1 MRIIN
6 ICMFIFFAVGNI
18 AGSAEQNSL
27 RVIKDPKFADDITMK
42 FQKALKVISDQNP
55 SWSDKC
61 HQFGSNHLP
70 VFCLDLC
77 DIFALGTNK
86 VKVALSQTFEQAA
99 FEDLKQSWLNFPE
112 DELQR
117 LLEKVLESG
126 FDQKATI
133 GFLSDI
139 MLTLIESQNLLLD
152 AADQINQE
160 EEKKRNLIA
169 TIEQKLYEKYCHDHS
184 LNLVNFE
191 EEKSRINFEECILK
205 VLSDELS
212 DQNFKA
218 FCEHVRLKKSLDQNC
233 HELLEQEQQER
244 FAITEEFEKLK
255 LEEKCRLNIK
265 NLEKINILYGF
276 RLKELDQQFEKRL
289 KNTAVAELV
298 QKFLRSKISE
308 NRKAA
313 QEIKMLGSL
322 QQQLQNKNLKKIKDV
337 RKSNALH
344 LQVVAAKKA
353 LRDSASSALENDQ
366 RKKLQKLYEESQ
378 LMIFGFEKELNQFDQ
393 EFDQWQKAIVL
404 VQRFLQQKIIDQQK
418 KECAQSFQEWTSS
431 ARKHL
436 HEYQTCL
443 KSFLDKHQNDVL
455 KLMADNQAQKS
466 NKIFKASFFQRLL
479 TFAQEQKNNRLLQQ
493 QQAEQLPQIRQNNP
507 YGEPFD
513 NQEYNEVN
521 ASVVNSKYFYWT
533 GPDDVSRAQDDQ
545 GYKYFWDTSLQK
557 WKLVTDAQDNLT
569 PQTEEEELQQA
580 RANGWPIST
589 IEELKRI
596 HELNKKVQEANQ
608 KMAEKRERIAQGLQK
623 PPRQFLNFTKK

>member
-1 MRIIN
+1 MIEDFKKLMLEKKFELTIHDIKEISSQFEMQFNKFYELCERKIISSLEKELADKKLKDFRKMQLN
-6 ICMFIFFAVGNI
+6 NALHFKKLLEKK
-18 AGSAEQNSL
+18 AERDPAEKALQNDH
-27 RVIKDPKFADDITMK
+27 RKK
-42 FQKALKVISDQNP
+42 FQK
-55 SWSDKC
+55 
-61 HQFGSNHLP
+61 
-70 VFCLDLC
+70 
-77 DIFALGTNK
+77 
-86 VKVALSQTFEQAA
+86 
-99 FEDLKQSWLNFPE
+99 
-112 DELQR
+112 
-117 LLEKVLESG
+117 
-126 FDQKATI
+126 
-133 GFLSDI
+133 
-139 MLTLIESQNLLLD
+139 
-152 AADQINQE
+152 
-160 EEKKRNLIA
+160 
-169 TIEQKLYEKYCHDHS
+169 
-184 LNLVNFE
+184 
-191 EEKSRINFEECILK
+191 
-205 VLSDELS
+205 
-212 DQNFKA
+212 
-218 FCEHVRLKKSLDQNC
+218 
-233 HELLEQEQQER
+233 
-244 FAITEEFEKLK
+244 
-255 LEEKCRLNIK
+255 
-265 NLEKINILYGF
+265 
-276 RLKELDQQFEKRL
+276 
-289 KNTAVAELV
+289 
-298 QKFLRSKISE
+298 
-308 NRKAA
+308 
-313 QEIKMLGSL
+313 
-322 QQQLQNKNLKKIKDV
+322 
-337 RKSNALH
+337 
-344 LQVVAAKKA
+344 
-353 LRDSASSALENDQ
+353 SSAEW
-366 RKKLQKLYEESQ
+366 RSMMSGLYT
-378 LMIFGFEKELNQFDQ
+378 ELNQFDQ

-513 NQEYNEVN
+513 NQEHNEVN
-521 ASVVNSKYFYWT
+521 ASVVNSKYFYWR
-533 GPDDVSRAQDDQ
+533 GLDDVLYAQDDQ

>member
-1 MRIIN
+1 
-6 ICMFIFFAVGNI
+6 
-18 AGSAEQNSL
+18 
-27 RVIKDPKFADDITMK
+27 
-42 FQKALKVISDQNP
+42 
-55 SWSDKC
+55 
-61 HQFGSNHLP
+61 
-70 VFCLDLC
+70 
-77 DIFALGTNK
+77 
-86 VKVALSQTFEQAA
+86 
-99 FEDLKQSWLNFPE
+99 
-112 DELQR
+112 
-117 LLEKVLESG
+117 
-126 FDQKATI
+126 
-133 GFLSDI
+133 
-139 MLTLIESQNLLLD
+139 
-152 AADQINQE
+152 
-160 EEKKRNLIA
+160 
-169 TIEQKLYEKYCHDHS
+169 
-184 LNLVNFE
+184 
-191 EEKSRINFEECILK
+191 
-205 VLSDELS
+205 
-212 DQNFKA
+212 
-218 FCEHVRLKKSLDQNC
+218 
-233 HELLEQEQQER
+233 
-244 FAITEEFEKLK
+244 
-255 LEEKCRLNIK
+255 
-265 NLEKINILYGF
+265 
-276 RLKELDQQFEKRL
+276 
-289 KNTAVAELV
+289 
-298 QKFLRSKISE
+298 
-308 NRKAA
+308 
-313 QEIKMLGSL
+313 MLGSL

-608 KMAEKRERIAQGLQK
+608 KMAEKRERIAQGLQN
-623 PPRQFLNFTKK
+623 PPRRFVNFQ